1 MKHFAGKY
9 PNLKKQTVFEFKKAY
24 ERLKSS
30 QQDVTKIDSK
40 KRGRPKL
47 LPEDLM
53 KKTIETV
60 QSLRLEGA
68 PISSS
73 SFNAVAKGIVIAND
87 RMLLV
92 ENDGHLSFSGSWAR
106 NISNE
111 MERNGKKMKRRMTTT
126 CKIPVAPALLE
137 EEKFTFQRNIIT
149 LDDQHHWSESN
160 KTW

>member
-1 MKHFAGKY
+1 M
-9 PNLKKQTVFEFKKAY
+9 
-24 ERLKSS
+24 KSS
-30 QQDVTKIDSK
+30 QQDITKIDSE

-60 QSLRLEGA
+60 QCLRMWKGA

-73 SFNAVAKGIVIAND
+73 IINAIVKGIVIAND

-92 ENDGHLSFSGSWAR
+92 ENGGHLSSSDSWAR
-106 NISNE
+106 NIHNE
-111 MERNGKKMKRRMTTT
+111 MVRNSKKMKRRMAATT

-137 EEKFTFQRNIIT
+137 EEKFTFQRKIIT
-149 LDDQHHWSESN
+149 LVK
-160 KTW
+160 KTQNS